1 MAEPSKI
8 LIIRLSSL
16 GDIILTTPIVRAI
29 KKKYPDAAID
39 FLLRTEYKDIFKFSP
54 DINQIIEFTR
64 QKDNLAIVS
73 LLKAKKYNLIID
85 LQNNIRSR
93 NITNKLKAPKLRFRK
108 KNLAK
113 FMLVSFKLNLFNKIT
128 PIPVQY
134 AQYVPIVSLDN
145 EGADLFLPDDI
156 KSELLKDDKLIG
168 ICPGSRHFTKMYPV
182 DYQIALCKKFVEKGF
197 KIVLFGGKDDKK
209 ICRQIASEVPGIVD
223 LSNDDDLIQTAVN
236 MKNCNLVICND
247 SGLMHAATALKIP
260 VVAIFGST
268 VKEFGFA
275 PYMSE
280 NLILE
285 NNSLTCRPC
294 SHIGKAECPK
304 KHFKCM
310 REITPEMVFNSTIN
324 YIKTL

>member
-1 MAEPSKI
+1 LSEPSKI

-16 GDIILTTPIVRAI
+16 GDIILTTPLIRAI
-29 KKKYPDAAID
+29 KKKYSNAVID
-39 FLLRTEYKDIFKFSP
+39 FLLKTQYKDVLKFNP
-54 DINQIIEFTR
+54 DINQIIEFTK
-64 QKDNLAIVS
+64 QKDNLSIVS
-73 LLKAKKYNLIID
+73 LLKEKEYNLIID

-93 NITNKLKAPKLRFRK
+93 NITNKLKVPELRFRK

-113 FMLVSFKLNLFNKIT
+113 FMLVAFKLNLFNEII
-128 PIPVQY
+128 PVPVQY
-134 AQYVPIVSLDN
+134 AQYMPIVSLDS
-145 EGADLFLPDDI
+145 EGADLFVPDDI
-156 KSELLKDDKLIG
+156 KPELLKDDKLIG

-197 KIVLFGGKDDKK
+197 KIVLFGGKDDKE
-209 ICRQIASEVPGIVD
+209 ICRQIASEVFGIID
-223 LSNDDDLIQTAVN
+223 LSNDNDLIRTAVN
-236 MKNCNLVICND
+236 MKNCKLVICND
-247 SGLMHAATALKIP
+247 SGLMHTATALKIP

-268 VKEFGFA
+268 VKEFGFS
-275 PYMSE
+275 PYMSK

-294 SHIGKAECPK
+294 SHIGKAKCPK